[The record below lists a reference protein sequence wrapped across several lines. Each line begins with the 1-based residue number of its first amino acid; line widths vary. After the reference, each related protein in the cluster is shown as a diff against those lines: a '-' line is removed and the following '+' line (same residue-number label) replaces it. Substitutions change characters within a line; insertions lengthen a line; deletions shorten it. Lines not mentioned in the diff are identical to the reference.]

1 MCRKAAA
8 IYRTNPGSVSA
19 VGSVEKD
26 VDPVPHSRAQVLG
39 GFLWGVA
46 VSWGKGRE
54 KAQRG
59 TKRGE
64 GRVGSG
70 VDSGFQLPKLPKFRG
85 DPVRCFPPRVTAP
98 PEGTLLL
105 QLLTRLYKAKPGT
118 SLSVFPAGMFLH
130 RWSPSPSWD
139 TPCGTLEKKRQV
151 TKTEKEQKPYRKHN
165 CEIKHSTGSYCSASE
180 L

>member
-64 GRVGSG
+64 GRVGRVGSG

-105 QLLTRLYKAKPGT
+105 QLLTRFYRAKPGT
-118 SLSVFPAGMFLH
+118 SLSVFQAGMFLH
-130 RWSPSPSWD
+130 RWSPSLSWD
-139 TPCGTLEKKRQV
+139 TPRGTLENPFISVYFICFPARKTRQ
-151 TKTEKEQKPYRKHN
+151 RKDPP
-165 CEIKHSTGSYCSASE
+165 G
-180 L
+180 